1 MERAFICKG
10 RHPPDQ
16 LQIPKPPTLSF
27 SVKLPRT
34 EEERFLER
42 NVHSPEI
49 SFWNER
55 KTRTL
60 ELITPSGSKTRW
72 HRLIRFREIRQNRV
86 GLPSHQDGGET
97 LGSKSRPC
105 SSTYLSSSR
114 MWNASRAP
122 LPLSPRK
129 QKGFSL
135 LPTQLSFGQFSHAEC
150 VKLSHPIFPKSVL
163 SQI

>member
-49 SFWNER
+49 SFWDER

-122 LPLSPRK
+122 LPLLPRASRK
-129 QKGFSL
+129 DSL
-135 LPTQLSFGQFSHAEC
+135 YSQPNFLSANFHTQ
-150 VKLSHPIFPKSVL
+150 SV
-163 SQI
+163 